1 MSEQRTWEA
10 ELTRREFIGGVVVGA
25 AAIALP
31 GGLAHDAFAATNAK
45 RGGTL
50 RVGFVGGGTAETL
63 DPHKSVAFIDAARA
77 KNLFD
82 KLTEFRPDMSVEY
95 QLATSMTPNKDA
107 TVWQIKLRPGVV
119 WHDGKPFT
127 AADVIYSL
135 ARNLNPKNGLQ
146 ALIDLAPIDLKRTK
160 KVGTHEVL
168 LALHQPIA
176 EIPQLFAARTLSMIQ
191 NGATK
196 FAHPIGTGPFKFVS
210 FTPGTK
216 SVFARNDH
224 YWIHGKPYVDQLVMN
239 SIPDNG
245 ARYNA
250 LVSGQ
255 IDAMENLDL
264 STAKTLVPSGFNIH
278 ADGVVVSTNKAVKLV
293 NAPGSNMVA
302 MCMLT
307 NRPPFNDVRVRQAF
321 RLAIDRPAAIEAAF
335 VGFGQL
341 GNDVY
346 GKGLPD
352 YDTGL
357 PQRVADP
364 ARAKALLKQAGHAK
378 LSVSIASSKAAPGML
393 ESATVFA
400 SQAQAAGI
408 DLTVDQSPADSYY
421 SNKYLKVPFFQTQW
435 GTQTIESQIVESLLK
450 GAAFNETAW
459 SRPAFD
465 REFAVARGT
474 LNKARRRT
482 LFFDLQKEVWNQGG
496 YLIWGF
502 NNWVDAVSAKV
513 RGVVPSPVF
522 ALGWYDFKSFWLA

>member
-1 MSEQRTWEA
+1 MADSETWEA
-10 ELTRREFIGGVVVGA
+10 ELTRRKFLGGALVGA
-25 AAIALP
+25 AAVAFPALT
-31 GGLAHDAFAATNAK
+31 ADSAAAAGPK
-45 RGGTL
+45 RGGNL
-50 RVGFVGGGTAETL
+50 RVGFVGGGPAETL

-82 KLTEFRPDMSVEY
+82 KLTEFRPDMSVQY
-95 QLATSMTPNKDA
+95 QLATSMTPNRDA

-119 WHDGKPFT
+119 WHDGKPLT
-127 AADVIYSL
+127 ADDVIYTL

-146 ALIDLAPIDLKRTK
+146 AMIDLAPIDLKRTK
-160 KVGTHEVL
+160 KVNKLEIR

-176 EIPQLFAARTLSMIQ
+176 QIPQLFAARTLSIIQ

-196 FAHPIGTGPFKFVS
+196 FSHPIGTGPFKFVS
-210 FTPGTK
+210 FTPGTR
-216 SVFARNDH
+216 SVFTRNPH
-224 YWIHGKPYVDQLVMN
+224 YWVHGKPYVNQLVML

-250 LVSGQ
+250 LQSGQ

-264 STAKTLVPSGFNIH
+264 ATAKTLVPAGSNIH
-278 ADGVVVSTNKAVKLV
+278 QDAVMVATNSAVKVV

-307 NRPPFNDVRVRQAF
+307 NRRPFTDVRVRQAF
-321 RLAIDRPAAIEAAF
+321 RLAIDRPATLEAAF

-352 YDTGL
+352 YNVTL
-357 PQRVADP
+357 PQRASEPD
-364 ARAKALLKQAGHAK
+364 RAKALLKSAGHEN
-378 LSVSIASSKAAPGML
+378 LSISIASSKAAPGML

-400 SQAQAAGI
+400 NQAQAAGI
-408 DLTVDQSPADSYY
+408 NLTVNQSPADSYY
-421 SNKYLKVPFFQTQW
+421 SSKYLKVPFFQTQW

-474 LNKARRRT
+474 LNKARRRM

-496 YLIWGF
+496 YIIWGF
-502 NNWVDAVSAKV
+502 NNWVDAISSKV
-513 RGVVPSPVF
+513 GGVVPSPVF